1 MADIT
6 LTDQNFEAEVLK
18 SETPVLVDFWAAWCA
33 PCKIVDP
40 IVHELA
46 GEYNGKLKVGKL
58 NVDENPQSAG
68 SFNVMSIPTIML
80 FKNGKPMKSVIG
92 AQSKDNFR
100 KAIDE
105 VIAA

>member
-1 MADIT
+1 MADAT
-6 LTDQNFEAEVLK
+6 FTDQNFEAEVLK
-18 SETPVLVDFWAAWCA
+18 SDTPVLVDFWAAWCA

-40 IVHELA
+40 IVHELS
-46 GEYNGKLKVGKL
+46 GEYSDKLKVGKL

-105 VIAA
+105 VLAS